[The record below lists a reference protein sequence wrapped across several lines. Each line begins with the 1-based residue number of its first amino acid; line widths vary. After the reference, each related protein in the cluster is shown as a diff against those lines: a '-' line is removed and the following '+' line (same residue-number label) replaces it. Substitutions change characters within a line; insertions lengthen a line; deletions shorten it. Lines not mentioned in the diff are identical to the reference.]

1 MKKAS
6 WPLFLAIVVVAM
18 MMGCGGGGGQAP
30 ESTPSTAPAESAA
43 PAPTASAESIG
54 VPECDEYL
62 SKVQACI
69 DAHVPEDMKAMH
81 RQNMDQMRDQWRQ
94 AAQSETGK
102 AGLAAGCK
110 AALDAAKSSLAA
122 YNCEW

>member
-1 MKKAS
+1 VKNAHR
-6 WPLFLAIVVVAM
+6 LFFLALVVVAM

-30 ESTPSTAPAESAA
+30 ESTPSTAPAEPAA

-62 SKVQACI
+62 SKVEKCI
-69 DAHVPEDMKAMH
+69 TDHVPDDMKAMQQ
-81 RQNMDQMRDQWRQ
+81 QNMETMRDQWRQ
-94 AAQSETGK
+94 AAQTETGK
-102 AGLAAGCK
+102 ATLAAGCK